1 MRVGVWCVLAGLGGW
16 GCGGVVE
23 DVSAPEKA
31 QVRQSQACAPG
42 AVYKVKD
49 ILPPE
54 APLPSPWSP
63 VPDWLTNAQGTLF
76 FTADLYPDRSIL
88 WRSDGTSEGTV
99 PVREFVGAGP
109 GSQGLASLTAVG
121 TRVFFLVSD
130 SLFGR
135 ELWVSDGTNAGTRL
149 VRDLAVGT
157 GSSYLSNLQAVGNV
171 LTFFRR
177 PSVDGPVE
185 LWRSDG
191 TEAGTFRL
199 RDFGTQYYLVPHVRP
214 VPGQRLFILQDAA
227 NGTALWRTD
236 GTAGG
241 TVLVKRLD
249 AGQISMMGSTH
260 ADTGWSVFI
269 LHDQGPITE
278 VWRTDGTP
286 GGTVRLESFGGS
298 LGLLGVLGG
307 HVYLSAA
314 TPDGAGLRIS
324 RVSLTGGDKA
334 TVTTV
339 PNRFAGEPGAWPF
352 VQMSTVAGGR
362 LYWSMGIG
370 TPGPAPREVGLW
382 STDGTASGTWE
393 LARGLNTSDE
403 RSSPLLN
410 TGAGTL
416 LFSNSDGMTGLEP
429 WVTDGTPGRTGLV
442 ADLTPLGGSRPEAFT
457 RVGSTVFFRA
467 YSNTRG
473 DALWAMPA
481 NVTCRTQA
489 VDAR

>member
-1 MRVGVWCVLAGLGGW
+1 MRVGVWCALVGLSGL

-23 DVSAPEKA
+23 DVGAPEVEQA
-31 QVRQSQACAPG
+31 RQSQACAPG

-49 ILPPE
+49 ILPPD
-54 APLPSPWSP
+54 APLPSPGAP

-99 PVREFVGAGP
+99 PVKEFLGAGA

-121 TRVFFLVSD
+121 TRVFFLVSQ

-135 ELWVSDGTNAGTRL
+135 ELWVSDGTEAGTRL
-149 VRDLAVGT
+149 VRDLAAGT
-157 GSSYLSNLQAVGNV
+157 ASSYLSDLQAVGNV

-177 PSVDGPVE
+177 PTVPGPLE

-199 RDFGTQYYLVPHVRP
+199 RDFGTQYNLVPQVRP
-214 VPGQRLFILQDAA
+214 VAGQRLFILQDAA
-227 NGTALWRTD
+227 TGTALWRTD
-236 GTAGG
+236 GTEGG

-249 AGQISMMGSTH
+249 AGQVPMMGSAHTD
-260 ADTGWSVFI
+260 AGWSVFI

-286 GGTVRLESFGGS
+286 GGTVRLESFGGY
-298 LGLLGVLGG
+298 LGLLGALGG

-314 TPDGAGLRIS
+314 TPEGAGLRIS
-324 RVSLTGGDKA
+324 RVSLAGGGKA

-352 VQMSTVAGGR
+352 VQTSTVAGGR

-370 TPGPAPREVGLW
+370 TPGPAPREVSLW

-393 LARGLNTSDE
+393 LGRGLNTSDE
-403 RSSPLLN
+403 RSSPLFN

-416 LFSNSDGMTGLEP
+416 LFSNSDGATGLEP

-442 ADLTPLGGSRPEAFT
+442 ADLSPLGSSRPEAFT

-481 NVTCRTQA
+481 NVTCPTRE